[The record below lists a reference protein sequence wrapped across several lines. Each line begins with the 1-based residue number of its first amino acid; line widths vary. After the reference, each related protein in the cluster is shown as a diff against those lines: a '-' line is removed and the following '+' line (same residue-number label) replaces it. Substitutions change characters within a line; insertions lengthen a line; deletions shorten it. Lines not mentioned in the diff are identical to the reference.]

1 MNAQLEREA
10 QMAAAAI
17 ERGDLDG
24 GIRMADAILA
34 RMPDEPNALMVKAL
48 AALKRSDFSGAR
60 PLLRRA
66 VEVHPEHVFAW
77 NNLGIVERRL
87 GNLDE
92 ARKAFGEAIRIHP
105 RFGAAL
111 RNCGNL
117 LVEMGAHNEAIDHFR
132 AAHISEPSSPEPLA
146 SLASLGLAVNK
157 PDEVRKWAGYAL
169 ERDPGHFSAHLH
181 YARADLLSGDHGAA
195 RARLEKLSGQPQLT
209 GRNRAIV
216 FGLLAQ
222 ALDGAGAYDAAFGAC
237 EAANA
242 SLVPLAMQFAQSG
255 RVIDPDALVALS
267 SELDAPFPEP
277 KRIADDLPPDPVFL
291 VGFPRSGTTLLDQI
305 LASHPDI
312 ATLEEVDNLGNAAG
326 HLLELPGA
334 LKRISALTE
343 DDVSRLRRDYWGR
356 VRGHRRFDATRPV
369 FIDKLP
375 MNATLL
381 AAAAAI
387 FPQARIIFALR
398 DPRDAVL
405 SCFQQTFEM
414 TGATIHFLSLT
425 KAAELYDATMRLMRA
440 QEKSLPLPIKRVRYE
455 DVTGRFDRTIADVL
469 GFLGLAWNENV
480 RNFTETAKSRPVNTP
495 SAPQVIRPLYATSA
509 GKWRHYAKQLRDV
522 RKLLDPWAEAFGYP
536 AE

>member
-1 MNAQLEREA
+1 
-10 QMAAAAI
+10 MAAAAI
-17 ERGDLDG
+17 ERGDLEG

-34 RMPDEPNALMVKAL
+34 RHPDEPNALMVKAL
-48 AALKRSDFSGAR
+48 AALKRSDFASAR

-66 VEVHPEHVFAW
+66 VEKHPEHVFAW

-87 GNLDE
+87 GNLDA
-92 ARKAFGEAIRIHP
+92 ARKAFGEAIRLFP

-117 LVEMGAHNEAIDHFR
+117 LVEMGEHNDAIQHFR

-157 PDEVRKWAGYAL
+157 PDEVRKFAGYAL
-169 ERDPGHFSAHLH
+169 ERDPGHFNSHVLH
-181 YARADLLSGDHGAA
+181 ARADLLSGDVSP
-195 RARLEKLSGQPQLT
+195 ARLRLEELSRQSGLS
-209 GRNRAIV
+209 GRNRALV
-216 FGLLAQ
+216 FGLLGQ
-222 ALDGAGAYDAAFGAC
+222 ALDAEGMHEAAFNAF

-242 SLVPLAMQFAQSG
+242 ALVPLAMQFVQAG
-255 RVIDPDALVALS
+255 RVIEPDALIALS
-267 SELDAPFPEP
+267 VEIDRPFPELKP
-277 KRIADDLPPDPVFL
+277 VGDDLPSDPVFL

-312 ATLEEVDNLGNAAG
+312 ATLEEVDNLGNVAG
-326 HLLELPGA
+326 HLLEMPGA
-334 LKRISALTE
+334 LSRIAALSC
-343 DDVSRLRRDYWGR
+343 DDIAQLRQDYWRR
-356 VRGHRRFDATRPV
+356 VRSHRRFDATRPV

-375 MNATLL
+375 MNATML

-387 FPQARIIFALR
+387 FPQARVIFALR
-398 DPRDAVL
+398 DPRDSVL

-414 TGATIHFLSLT
+414 TAATIHFLSLAT
-425 KAAELYDATMRLMRA
+425 AAQLYDATMRLMRV
-440 QEKSLPLPIKRVRYE
+440 QEKNLPLPIKRVRYE
-455 DVTGRFDRTIADVL
+455 DVTSRFDRTIADVL

-480 RNFTETAKSRPVNTP
+480 RNFTETAKSRPIGTP
-495 SAPQVIRPLYATSA
+495 SAPQVIRPLYSTSA
-509 GKWRHYAKQLRDV
+509 GKWRNYARPLRDV